1 MSISSPQSHL
11 TPLLWCSQRLHP
23 AQEDR
28 KMILQVLFHVRSKL
42 FIFCCPPLSVRRKC
56 PFFFF
61 LLNRSYLE
69 FWRWTCVSAVFP
81 LETSISPNNQLFCSY
96 DYWALLEQLR
106 RTWPCQLASG
116 KRWSPR
122 SKENVNI
129 FFSQRKWGLSEQVCC
144 ENLKRKEF
152 LCLEAITQRWQEWYN
167 LKYIHCFHNVL
178 LENLK
183 ESFPLENQSVYIQ
196 LSYTDE
202 LKCKYV
208 QFM

>member
-122 SKENVNI
+122 SKENVSVNI
-129 FFSQRKWGLSEQVCC
+129 FFLR
-144 ENLKRKEF
+144 ENEVYPSRCVVRIWRERNFYALKQLHRDGKND
-152 LCLEAITQRWQEWYN
+152 IT
-167 LKYIHCFHNVL
+167 
-178 LENLK
+178 
-183 ESFPLENQSVYIQ
+183 
-196 LSYTDE
+196 
-202 LKCKYV
+202 
-208 QFM
+208 